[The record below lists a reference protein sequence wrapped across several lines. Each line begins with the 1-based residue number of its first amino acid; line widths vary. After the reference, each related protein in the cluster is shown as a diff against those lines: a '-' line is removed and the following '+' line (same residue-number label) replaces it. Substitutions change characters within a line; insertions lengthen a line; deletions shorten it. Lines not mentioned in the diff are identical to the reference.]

1 MRKNKKVASLIPL
14 QPKMQNE
21 NENLVDMTDYVTN
34 CLKWA
39 QERMVDLM
47 MDERSEDALA
57 LGAEFLAWADE
68 SEDTIYCSPDFSA
81 YYDT

>member
-1 MRKNKKVASLIPL
+1 MQKNKKAVLLTPL
-14 QPKMQNE
+14 QPSMKDD
-21 NENLVDMTDYVTN
+21 LVDMTDYVTN